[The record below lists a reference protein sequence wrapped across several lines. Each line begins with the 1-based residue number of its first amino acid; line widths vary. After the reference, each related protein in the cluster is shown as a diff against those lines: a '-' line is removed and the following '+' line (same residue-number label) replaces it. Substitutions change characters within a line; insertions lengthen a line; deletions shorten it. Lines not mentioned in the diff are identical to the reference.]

1 MKIKI
6 LILAAATAGSALIL
20 TSCSR
25 SAESLNID
33 PLPKAEL
40 QTDRIIFPANAPQLS
55 YLKVETVEP
64 RKSVATG
71 MPGRLAWNDEVT
83 ARVFSPVS
91 GRLIEINASPG
102 EEVTPD
108 SVLAKVKSPDFGEA
122 QAEARKAS
130 ADLLV
135 AERAQER
142 IRELVSKGAAAKKDA
157 EMAEA
162 DYTRALSERER
173 ASAKLVLYGGTED
186 DVVDGVFSL
195 RSLIKGTVVERATNP
210 GQEVRSDQVEDKPL
224 FVVTDPSKL
233 WLFFDLSEVDA
244 VLMRPGQEVRLFAR
258 AFPEKVFKGRVEII
272 GHGLDAETRTIKAR
286 CLVDNSENL
295 LRAEMYVNAEVVTD
309 SNAELDVPTTA
320 IYLKDKTRYLF
331 VESAP
336 GQFDRREV
344 KAGVESHGRSL
355 IREGLEPGERF
366 VVDGALL
373 LEATLEGGNS

>member
-6 LILAAATAGSALIL
+6 LILAATTAGSALIL
-20 TSCSR
+20 PSCSR

-102 EEVTPD
+102 EEVTAD

-173 ASAKLVLYGGTED
+173 ALAKLVLYGGTED